1 MLWKMIIQYIYSAQ
15 ERRLPEQPE
24 KQHND
29 PECILIVLHICRG
42 GVELEVA
49 LNDLVHSS

>member
-1 MLWKMIIQYIYSAQ
+1 MLWKMIIQYIYSAR

-24 KQHND
+24 KQRNVKAH
-29 PECILIVLHICRG
+29 LIVLHICRG

-49 LNDLVHSS
+49 LDDLVHSS

>member
-15 ERRLPEQPE
+15 ERHQR
-24 KQHND
+24 ND
-29 PECILIVLHICRG
+29 PRCILIVLHICRG

-49 LNDLVHSS
+49 LDDLVHSS